1 MRINKY
7 LSASGLCSR
16 READRLVEAGHVSIN
31 GKIAEPGSQADENS
45 IVTVKGKRVTLEEK
59 KIYLKMYK
67 PVGIVCTAEKRERD
81 NLIEYLNYPVRVTY
95 AGRLD
100 RNSEGLL
107 ILTNDGDLIQSMMA
121 ARNAHEKEYE
131 VTVNKDLRKEDLDS
145 MREGVFLRELEVRT
159 RPCTIVQTG
168 ERTFRIIL
176 TQGLN
181 RQIRRMCKEF
191 SYGVKKL
198 KRIRVVNITL
208 DGLKYGQTRE
218 LSEQEVRDLK
228 KALGIKE
235 SKNDL

>member
-45 IVTVKGKRVTLEEK
+45 IVTVKGKRITLEEK

-107 ILTNDGDLIQSMMA
+107 ILTNDSDLIQSMMA
-121 ARNAHEKEYE
+121 ARI
-131 VTVNKDLRKEDLDS
+131 VLR
-145 MREGVFLRELEVRT
+145 
-159 RPCTIVQTG
+159 
-168 ERTFRIIL
+168 
-176 TQGLN
+176 
-181 RQIRRMCKEF
+181 
-191 SYGVKKL
+191 
-198 KRIRVVNITL
+198 
-208 DGLKYGQTRE
+208 
-218 LSEQEVRDLK
+218 
-228 KALGIKE
+228 
-235 SKNDL
+235 

>member
-145 MREGVFLRELEVRT
+145 MREGVYLRELEVTT
-159 RPCTIVQTG
+159 RPCAIVQTG

>member
-31 GKIAEPGSQADENS
+31 GEIAEPGSQADGNS
-45 IVTVKGKRVTLEEK
+45 IVTVRGKRVTLEEK
-59 KIYLKMYK
+59 KVYLKMYK

-81 NLIEYLNYPVRVTY
+81 NLIEYINYPVRVTY

-107 ILTNDGDLIQSMMA
+107 ILTNDGDLIQTMMA

-131 VTVNKDLRKEDLDS
+131 VTVNKDLRKEDLDQ
-145 MREGVFLRELEVRT
+145 MRAGVFLRELEVTT

-191 SYGVKKL
+191 SYGVRKL

-208 DGLKYGQTRE
+208 DGLKYGKLQE
-218 LSEQEVRDLK
+218 MSEQEVCELK
-228 KALGIKE
+228 AALGMKE
-235 SKNDL
+235 KQR

>member
-31 GKIAEPGSQADENS
+31 GKIAEPGSQANETS
-45 IVTVKGKRVTLEEK
+45 VVTVKGKRVTLEEK

-121 ARNAHEKEYE
+121 AKNAHEKEYE

-145 MREGVFLRELEVRT
+145 MREGVYLMELEVRT

-208 DGLKYGQTRE
+208 DGLKYGQTCE

-235 SKNDL
+235 SRNDL